1 MLLTI
6 LFCDSLPFTLFITC
20 HLSDLLSVIVP
31 KKHQLLESAKPGKS
45 EQRNFCNSP
54 KYTKKLLKKS
64 GNPVKALQVC
74 VVQKLACGQA
84 ELQGCIKVSV
94 LAPFCSSQTYLT
106 HIFNY

>member
-20 HLSDLLSVIVP
+20 HLSDLLSVILP
-31 KKHQLLESAKPGKS
+31 KKHQHLESAKPGKN
-45 EQRNFCNSP
+45 EQRNICNSP

-74 VVQKLACGQA
+74 VVQSLYVAKQSCRGALKF
-84 ELQGCIKVSV
+84 LFWLHSV
-94 LAPFCSSQTYLT
+94 LLK
-106 HIFNY
+106 HI